1 MPYAGNGVDNA
12 DVLALLRE
20 EFAPQIITGALDES
34 AVLPL
39 SKRLPDFSKY
49 KEKMAVL
56 NELVT
61 AYFPDAASDLPG
73 VITTST
79 AAWTNVYLYAEKIA
93 AIVPIPKDAI
103 EDSDYPIEDALI
115 PAIKEAMGYAIDVA
129 IIHGTGKP
137 TNWPAALYTTISTA
151 SQVVSEAGFSDLYDA
166 LYKSTGCFGLVE
178 ADGFVVTGALVMPS
192 MQSEFRECRS
202 ATGASIFIPT
212 PSEKIKYS
220 VNGVP
225 LNVDN
230 RGAVGSANSLLGIF
244 GDFKQLVYA
253 IRKDMNFEVLKE
265 ATLVVGGE
273 SINLAQ
279 RDMVALKCTG
289 RLGWALPNPIN
300 RLQATTANRCAF
312 SALTA

>member
-1 MPYAGNGVDNA
+1 MAYAGSGVDNA

-20 EFAPQIITGALDES
+20 EFAPEIITGALEES

-79 AAWTNVYLYAEKIA
+79 AAWANVYLYAEKIA

-103 EDSDYPIEDALI
+103 EDSDYPIEQSLI
-115 PAIKEAMGYAIDVA
+115 PAIKEAIGYAIDCA

-137 TNWPAALYTTISTA
+137 TNWPAALYTTINTA
-151 SQVVSEAGFSDLYDA
+151 AQVISIAAFTDLYEA
-166 LYKSTGCFGLVE
+166 LFKATGAFGLVE
-178 ADGFVVTGALVMPS
+178 ADGFTVTGALAMPS
-192 MQSEFRECRS
+192 MRAAIRDCR
-202 ATGASIFIPT
+202 ATGGQPIFATSPT
-212 PSEKIKYS
+212 DKIKYTID
-220 VNGVP
+220 GVP
-225 LNVDN
+225 LNFDN
-230 RGAVGSANSLLGIF
+230 RGAVGSANSLLGIV

-265 ATLVVGGE
+265 ATLVVGGDT
-273 SINLAQ
+273 INLAQ
-279 RDMVALKCTG
+279 RDMIALKCTG

-300 RLQATTANRCAF
+300 RLQATAANRCAF
-312 SALTA
+312 SGITA

>member
-1 MPYAGNGVDNA
+1 MAYAGSGVDNA

-39 SKRLPDFSKY
+39 SRRLPDFSKY

-61 AYFPDAASDLPG
+61 AYFPDAANDLPG
-73 VITTST
+73 AITTST
-79 AAWTNVYLYAEKIA
+79 AAWQNVYLYAEKIA

-103 EDSDYPIEDALI
+103 EDSDYPIEDSLI
-115 PAIKEAMGYAIDVA
+115 PAIKEAMGYAIDCA

-137 TNWPAALYTTISTA
+137 TNWPTALYTTINTA
-151 SQVVSEAGFSDLYDA
+151 GQVVSEAGFTDLYDA
-166 LYKSTGCFGLVE
+166 LYKSTGCYGLVE
-178 ADGFVVTGALVMPS
+178 ADGYAVSGALVMPS
-192 MQSEFRECRS
+192 MQSEFRECR
-202 ATGASIFIPT
+202 AANGTSIFIPT
-212 PSEKIKYS
+212 PAEKIKYS

-225 LNVDN
+225 LNVDT
-230 RGAVGSANSLLGIF
+230 RGAVGSANSLLGLF

-253 IRKDMNFEVLKE
+253 IRKDMAFEVLKE
-265 ATLVVGGE
+265 ATLVVGGDT
-273 SINLAQ
+273 INLAQ
-279 RDMVALKCTG
+279 RDMIALKCTG
-289 RLGWALPNPIN
+289 RLGWALPNPVN
-300 RLQATTANRCAF
+300 RLQAVAANRCPF